1 MAHLAA
7 RTGYPALVERLNRSP
22 QGAPPSDLL
31 YAILKMLMSEKE
43 ASLVALVPL
52 KPFTAKTAARAWR
65 TSLPEARKSLDALA
79 RGPSSSTSQ
88 AARTRIMSCRRPWPA
103 SSSSP

>member
-7 RTGYPALVERLNRSP
+7 RTGYQKLVQRLNKAP

-31 YAILKMLMSEKE
+31 FGILKILMSEKE

-52 KPFTAKTAARAWR
+52 RPFTAKTAAR
-65 TSLPEARKSLDALA
+65 
-79 RGPSSSTSQ
+79 
-88 AARTRIMSCRRPWPA
+88 
-103 SSSSP
+103 

>member
-7 RTGYPALVERLNRSP
+7 RTGYSALVERLNKSP
-22 QGAPPSDLL
+22 QGAPPSELL

-52 KPFTAKTAARAWR
+52 KPFTA
-65 TSLPEARKSLDALA
+65 
-79 RGPSSSTSQ
+79 
-88 AARTRIMSCRRPWPA
+88 
-103 SSSSP
+103 

>member
-7 RTGYPALVERLNRSP
+7 RTGYQKLVRRLNKSP

-31 YAILKMLMSEKE
+31 FEILKTLMSEKE

-52 KPFTAKTAARAWR
+52 RPFTARTA
-65 TSLPEARKSLDALA
+65 
-79 RGPSSSTSQ
+79 
-88 AARTRIMSCRRPWPA
+88 TR
-103 SSSSP
+103 